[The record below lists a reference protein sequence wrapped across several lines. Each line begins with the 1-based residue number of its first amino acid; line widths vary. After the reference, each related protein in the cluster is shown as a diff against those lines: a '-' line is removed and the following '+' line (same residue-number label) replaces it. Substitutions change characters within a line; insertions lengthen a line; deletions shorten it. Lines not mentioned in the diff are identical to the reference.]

1 MTIRRSRRRAALTR
15 TLALALALLGSTLL
29 PDVQGA
35 DAGQRRG
42 WMYADSPAWDI
53 SHEGLPFRLT
63 WAWASPLD
71 PLGRL
76 LRCTETRWT
85 AGIGYAKVYHSFDPT
100 TGAFRSP
107 GGHAAL
113 ASAGREFRWGREL
126 WPGGRDAIWLPTVLI
141 EFGAHG
147 ASRPFPADGT
157 RFNFKLLP
165 GVEWEAPSRRWAAG
179 VMWLHFSNADVLSPN
194 AGYDGLAIRISW
206 RR

>member
-1 MTIRRSRRRAALTR
+1 
-15 TLALALALLGSTLL
+15 
-29 PDVQGA
+29 
-35 DAGQRRG
+35 
-42 WMYADSPAWDI
+42 
-53 SHEGLPFRLT
+53 
-63 WAWASPLD
+63 
-71 PLGRL
+71 
-76 LRCTETRWT
+76 
-85 AGIGYAKVYHSFDPT
+85 
-100 TGAFRSP
+100 
-107 GGHAAL
+107 
-113 ASAGREFRWGREL
+113 
-126 WPGGRDAIWLPTVLI
+126 LPTVLI